1 MKYHPDR
8 NRKDPDAEEKFKEV
22 QRAYELLSEGRRT
35 KGSLQA
41 AQPYGFDDSFSDL
54 SHPFFSFY
62 MATRKYF
69 SKDQAKQ
76 PRSRKKGE
84 RGNKR

>member
-1 MKYHPDR
+1 MKYHPDG
-8 NRKDPDAEEKFKEV
+8 NPKDPDAEEKFKEL
-22 QRAYELLSEGRRT
+22 QQAYELLSEGRGT

-41 AQPYGFDDSFSDL
+41 AQPYGFDDPFSDL

-69 SKDQAKQ
+69 FKDQA
-76 PRSRKKGE
+76 E
-84 RGNKR
+84 